1 MIGHSSIF
9 TVDEVGQRAVVRFCD
24 WRSALEALSGP
35 WERDFICHARN
46 ELENLNTEH
55 TCTTLAIDMSPV
67 TVVPSSF
74 LGLLV
79 SLHKSGLKIELLRP
93 SQSVRETLDATQLNR
108 IFTVRSSATASV
120 STRQTPNHT

>member
-1 MIGHSSIF
+1 MIGDSSIF
-9 TVDEVGQRAVVRFCD
+9 AVDKFDQRAVVHFCD

-35 WERDFICHARN
+35 WEGDFICHARN
-46 ELENLNTEH
+46 ELENLNTER

-79 SLHKSGLKIELLRP
+79 SLHKGGLKIELLHP

-108 IFTVRSSATASV
+108 ILTVRD
-120 STRQTPNHT
+120 